1 MPFLLGL
8 LALFFP
14 RVIIVVLYFLS
25 SFFTGVYD
33 SILIPILGFFFMPV
47 TLIAY
52 TYAIKTV
59 GPGSTSGIV
68 IIAIAVIIDLGL
80 WKKGSKKRR

>member
-1 MPFLLGL
+1 MPFLLGI

-14 RVIIVVLYFLS
+14 RVIIVILYFLTN
-25 SFFTGVYD
+25 FFSGVYD
-33 SILIPILGFFFMPV
+33 TFLIPLLGFLFMPV

-52 TYAIKTV
+52 TYALKYV
-59 GPGSTSGIV
+59 GPSSTSGII

-80 WKKGSKKRR
+80 WKKGSQRKR

>member
-1 MPFLLGL
+1 MPLIIGL

-14 RVIIVVLYFLS
+14 RVIILMLYFLT

-33 SILIPILGFFFMPV
+33 SILLPILGFLFMPV

-52 TYAIKTV
+52 TYAINTV
-59 GPGSTSGIV
+59 GPGSTTGIV

-80 WKKGSKKRR
+80 WKRGSRRK

>member
-1 MPFLLGL
+1 MPLLIGL

-14 RVIIVVLYFLS
+14 RLIIVLLYLLS
-25 SFFTGVYD
+25 SFFQGVYD
-33 SILIPILGFFFMPV
+33 GILIPILGFLFMPV

-52 TYAIKTV
+52 TYTIKEM
-59 GPGSTSGIV
+59 GPGSTTGII

-80 WKKGSKKRR
+80 WKRGSKRKK